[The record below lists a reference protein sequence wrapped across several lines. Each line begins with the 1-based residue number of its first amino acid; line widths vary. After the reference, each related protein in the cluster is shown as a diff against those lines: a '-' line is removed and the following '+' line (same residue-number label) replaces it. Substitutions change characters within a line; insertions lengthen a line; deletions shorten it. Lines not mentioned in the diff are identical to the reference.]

1 MIAFSLL
8 VSYLVLPSC
17 FSQNQKENLTVAQD
31 YLTCSQ
37 LKSTCV
43 NSLLESSVVLLR
55 LVERS
60 AYSASFQDVYTHR
73 VSPVTREPT
82 PDRTGAVSLH

>member
-1 MIAFSLL
+1 MIACTPQNLHYSESFNFMFNVDILFFSE
-8 VSYLVLPSC
+8 PEE
-17 FSQNQKENLTVAQD
+17 ENLSLAED

-43 NSLLESSVVLLR
+43 NNLLESSVVLLR

-60 AYSASFQDVYTHR
+60 AYFALFQDVYTHR
-73 VSPVTREPT
+73 V
-82 PDRTGAVSLH
+82 L